1 MAVSK
6 SDRQI
11 AKTRYDDDQ
20 RRDFR
25 SNEVRV
31 AGRGMHISSDEDA
44 DDDTGGLSGTVDE
57 DRETGGARST
67 IGTVRDIR
75 VEKEVVKQ
83 QPDGTSVVDVTFTFE
98 EARGAANHEVRIS
111 KA

>member
-1 MAVSK
+1 MAVNR
-6 SDRQI
+6 SDKQI
-11 AKTRYDDDQ
+11 ARTRYDDDQ

-44 DDDTGGLSGTVDE
+44 DAGSAGTADPGSDT
-57 DRETGGARST
+57 ETERST
-67 IGTVRDIR
+67 IGTVRNIR
-75 VEKEVVKQ
+75 VEKEFIKQ

-98 EARGAANHEVRIS
+98 EARGAANHEVRFS